1 MILPPHSIPYN
12 YVNLDMLKAEM
23 KSDWYVGTIN
33 PNGKAPAIVHVKDDG
48 TSVTV
53 WESGACLLYV
63 AHEFDKD
70 HRFSYPIGTPEYW
83 SQMSWVRCVLLALPT
98 QSWEWKGYAN
108 RSHSYHGRYRATA
121 P

>member
-1 MILPPHSIPYN
+1 MT
-12 YVNLDMLKAEM
+12 AET
-23 KSDWYVGTIN
+23 KSEWFVGSIN

-53 WESGACLLYV
+53 WESGACLLYI

-70 HRFSYPIGTPEYW
+70 HRVSYPIGTPEYW
-83 SQMSWVRCVLLALPT
+83 SQMCWVSCALPVALLCSFAST
-98 QSWEWKGYAN
+98 VSKEGGRRGDAN
-108 RSHSYHGRYRATA
+108 RSHSYLGRSRATA